1 MCSVLGGKGE
11 ITVPRAMVGVIIGKG
26 GEMIKKIT
34 QDTGARVQLKP
45 GAQ

>member
-1 MCSVLGGKGE
+1 MCSVSGGKGE